1 MSYYVRYF
9 ADQPVLLKAIG
20 TNLAGVDP
28 QFKIDGGELMRGPEL
43 LGELEISASGSDLFA
58 EDLASKI
65 GELERVGTPAARQ
78 VIARLRGTKAIV
90 TLRVLD
96 GERDPAVTWDLISP
110 LWTVLPA
117 LSAGL
122 TQSDGQGFYDGSQL
136 VVALA

>member
-9 ADQPVLLKAIG
+9 ADQAVTLKAIG
-20 TNLAGVDP
+20 TGLSGVDP

-65 GELERVGTPAARQ
+65 AELERLTNPAARQ
-78 VIARLRGTKAIV
+78 VITRLRAVKAIV

-96 GERDPAVTWDLISP
+96 GERDPDVTWDLITP
-110 LWTVLPA
+110 LWSVLPT
-117 LSAGL
+117 LSTGL

-136 VVALA
+136 VIALA